1 MKRILRSS
9 ITYIV
14 VFIVALI
21 ISLYHYGFRI
31 TYNPTL
37 INDWDAISACA
48 SWFGALASAVAIF
61 VAIRIPKDVAE
72 QQNRI
77 ALFDKRYIVHDA
89 LAFLF
94 AVVKQ
99 INDGTTKEMD
109 PKFYLDTVVE
119 RYKSISIVKEIA
131 SDCKDPSDIF
141 TRLVFEAGKIGF
153 LFEMK
158 NTQDVL
164 GFLLAVDQYVSE
176 IYKGNPAD
184 EVPLLEEYNK
194 LDCRA
199 IQEEIENYLIL

>member
-21 ISLYHYGFRI
+21 ISLYHYGFR
-31 TYNPTL
+31 
-37 INDWDAISACA
+37 
-48 SWFGALASAVAIF
+48 
-61 VAIRIPKDVAE
+61 
-72 QQNRI
+72 
-77 ALFDKRYIVHDA
+77 
-89 LAFLF
+89 
-94 AVVKQ
+94 
-99 INDGTTKEMD
+99 
-109 PKFYLDTVVE
+109 
-119 RYKSISIVKEIA
+119 
-131 SDCKDPSDIF
+131 
-141 TRLVFEAGKIGF
+141 
-153 LFEMK
+153 MK

-184 EVPLLEEYNK
+184 EVPLLEAYNK

>member
-89 LAFLF
+89 LAFFPLSSSS
-94 AVVKQ
+94 K
-99 INDGTTKEMD
+99 
-109 PKFYLDTVVE
+109 
-119 RYKSISIVKEIA
+119 
-131 SDCKDPSDIF
+131 
-141 TRLVFEAGKIGF
+141 GKILPEHTG
-153 LFEMK
+153 K
-158 NTQDVL
+158 CSPT
-164 GFLLAVDQYVSE
+164 S
-176 IYKGNPAD
+176 
-184 EVPLLEEYNK
+184 
-194 LDCRA
+194 
-199 IQEEIENYLIL
+199 